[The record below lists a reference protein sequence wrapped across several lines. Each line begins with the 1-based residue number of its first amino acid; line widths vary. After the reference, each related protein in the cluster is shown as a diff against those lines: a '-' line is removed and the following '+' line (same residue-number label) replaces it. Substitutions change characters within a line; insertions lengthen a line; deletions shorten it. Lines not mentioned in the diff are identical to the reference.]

1 MSSAGQGTSWGV
13 IFVALFIFALLLQL
27 VKGVATSDTQVPIV
41 PDRSSLEHRYV
52 QERFRQEGYN
62 RSDSQQAAD
71 AIIKFQRAQEA
82 RR

>member
-1 MSSAGQGTSWGV
+1 MSNARQGTSCGIIFAALV
-13 IFVALFIFALLLQL
+13 IFVLLFQL
-27 VKGVATSDTQVPIV
+27 FKGVATSNTQVPTV